1 MLGYGKQQG
10 ALGMPSRLGLLQL
23 VGQRGCIS
31 ARWNIAAFG
40 GKAVGKLCPKTCF
53 SVLSLPR

>member
-10 ALGMPSRLGLLQL
+10 ALGMPSWLGLLQL
-23 VGQRGCIS
+23 LGQRGCIS

-40 GKAVGKLCPKTCF
+40 GKAVGKLCPKT
-53 SVLSLPR
+53 